1 MSLKP
6 GAWRKTASKK
16 CPNCHQSF
24 APRHDENIY
33 KWERRRF
40 CGNLCRARSG
50 METMRQKC
58 KDMKVI
64 PTGTPLDPSEMTTP
78 GKRLRWLRLS
88 YSTCGT
94 KKAWASSELSD
105 KCGLSV
111 YIIEDL
117 EKDKLRHLKGER
129 TVKLCAS
136 LGVPAEIL
144 TVSQKKFVRVVKS
157 AGLLAKTISN
167 QRA

>member
-1 MSLKP
+1 
-6 GAWRKTASKK
+6 
-16 CPNCHQSF
+16 
-24 APRHDENIY
+24 
-33 KWERRRF
+33 
-40 CGNLCRARSG
+40 
-50 METMRQKC
+50 METLKAKC
-58 KDMKVI
+58 KNMTII

-111 YIIEDL
+111 YIIEDI
-117 EKDKLRHLKGER
+117 EKGKLRHLVGER
-129 TVKLCAS
+129 TVAVCKA
-136 LGVPAEIL
+136 LGIPHDLL

>member
-6 GAWRKTASKK
+6 GQWRLKASRK
-16 CPNCHQSF
+16 CPYCHQSF
-24 APRHDENIY
+24 GPRGNECLA
-33 KWERRRF
+33 KWEKRRF
-40 CGNLCRARSG
+40 CGNLCRARHG
-50 METMRQKC
+50 METMRAKC
-58 KDMKVI
+58 KDMRVI
-64 PTGTPLDPSEMTTP
+64 PTGTSLDPNEMTTP

-136 LGVPAEIL
+136 LGVPKEIL
-144 TVSQKKFVRVVKS
+144 TVSQKKFVAVVKS

-167 QRA
+167 TKA

>member
-6 GAWRKTASKK
+6 GAWRKTSSKK

-33 KWERRRF
+33 KWERRKF

-64 PTGTPLDPSEMTTP
+64 PTGTPLDPNSMDTA

-88 YSTCGT
+88 YSTCGR
-94 KKAWASSELSD
+94 KKAWPTSELSD
-105 KCGLSV
+105 RTGLSV
-111 YIIEDL
+111 YILEDIE
-117 EKDKLRHLKGER
+117 KGNLRHLVGER
-129 TVKLCAS
+129 TVAVCKA
-136 LGVPAEIL
+136 LGIPYDLL
-144 TVSQKKFVRVVKS
+144 TVSQSKFVTVVKS

-167 QRA
+167 TKA